1 MSIPSPLPGS
11 LYELAANET
20 PTAPF
25 VCVSPATFKSLV
37 GVLLNLLSER
47 QLAALVWAKL
57 PRGEVWQEELQ
68 HYRQKAVQAKGVYTF
83 KSPSEEELEE
93 ASLGQVTTA
102 ATGGMVTMW
111 LPAHLPLKREYF
123 LLIWSRELQVGV
135 VARRSR
141 LRRATLPDSVAGE
154 FEAVADSSNEDATD
168 KRQTLE
174 LLCQFEPAMVRS
186 LVHYLALLR
195 SSPGEMATIP
205 PVVDASAAADTP
217 WQAQF
222 SELSEVAPQ
231 STLLA
236 DLLMRQLQHQE
247 EQWQR
252 ANSYRKQAEQAE
264 LLDLQNKELLNT
276 VRLRDDFLN
285 NVGQELRT
293 PLTTIKTALTLLS
306 SSSLRPPQRQRYMDL
321 IAKECDRQS
330 SLITSLLELVQIDR
344 SASDAVIEPLR
355 LADIVPGVVSTYQP
369 LAEEKGVMLAYTIPD
384 DLPAIASISAW
395 VKQIVINLVHNGIK
409 FTPRGGQVWVRA
421 RCHDATTIHLEVRD
435 TGIGIPSQEIPKIF
449 DHFYRVRQAAAE
461 DTGGAGLG
469 LTIVQQLLIHSGG
482 SIQVRSRL
490 GEGSTFTVTLPIY
503 RE

>member
-1 MSIPSPLPGS
+1 MSSPLPFPGS
-11 LYELAANET
+11 LYELAVNET
-20 PTAPF
+20 PKAPF
-25 VCVSPATFKSLV
+25 VCVSPATFKSFV
-37 GVLLNLLSER
+37 GALLNLLSER
-47 QLAALVWAKL
+47 QLPALVWAKL

-68 HYRQKAVQAKGVYTF
+68 HYRQKSAQAKGVYTF

-93 ASLGQVTTA
+93 ASLSGCSMA
-102 ATGGMVTMW
+102 ADGDMVTVW

-141 LRRATLPDSVAGE
+141 PRRATLPDSVAGE
-154 FEAVADSSNEDATD
+154 LESGAESPNEDATD
-168 KRQTLE
+168 KKQTLE
-174 LLCQFEPAMVRS
+174 LLCQFEPTTVRS
-186 LVHYLALLR
+186 LVHYLALLQ
-195 SSPGEMATIP
+195 SSLGETVTIP

-222 SELSEVAPQ
+222 SELSEAVPQ
-231 STLLA
+231 SALLA
-236 DLLMRQLQHQE
+236 DLLMRQLQQQE

-252 ANSYRKQAEQAE
+252 ANSYRKQAEQAKA
-264 LLDLQNKELLNT
+264 LHLQNEELLNA
-276 VRLRDDFLN
+276 VRFKDDFLN

-293 PLTTIKTALTLLS
+293 PLTTIKTALTLLN

-330 SLITSLLELVQIDR
+330 SLITSVLELVQIDR
-344 SASDAVIEPLR
+344 SASKVVIEPLL

-384 DLPAIASISAW
+384 DLPAIASISSW
-395 VKQIVINLVHNGIK
+395 VKQIVINLIHNGIK

-421 RCHDATTIHLEVRD
+421 RCHDATTVHLEVKD
-435 TGIGIPSQEIPKIF
+435 TGIGIPAQEIPKIF
-449 DHFYRVRQAAAE
+449 DHFYRVRQASAE

-482 SIQVRSRL
+482 SIQVKSRL
-490 GEGSTFTVTLPIY
+490 GEGSTFTVALPIY
-503 RE
+503 QE